1 MFGIVIAT
9 VLIGAVGCL
18 IGFFLTFSA
27 KKFEVEVDPKE
38 TAILEALPGNNC
50 GGCGFA
56 GCADC
61 AKAIAE
67 GKAAVTQCPVGG
79 APVAQEIASIMGVD
93 AGNETR
99 MIAYVR
105 CSGDCTKAKDKY
117 IYSGVQDCNAAKF
130 VPGGSHKACSFGCMG
145 FGSCVK
151 ACEFDAIHVIDG
163 IAKVDKEKC
172 KACGKCIA
180 ACPQHIISMVPYD
193 AAYIVSCRNEEKGK
207 DVMKEC
213 SIGCIACHI
222 CEKNCPEHAITV
234 NNNIAEIDQD
244 KCVGCGICAD
254 KCPKKIILL
263 QPGEVRMAA
272 SNEE

>member
-93 AGNETR
+93 AGDETR

-105 CSGDCTKAKDKY
+105 YSGDCT
-117 IYSGVQDCNAAKF
+117 
-130 VPGGSHKACSFGCMG
+130 
-145 FGSCVK
+145 
-151 ACEFDAIHVIDG
+151 
-163 IAKVDKEKC
+163 
-172 KACGKCIA
+172 
-180 ACPQHIISMVPYD
+180 
-193 AAYIVSCRNEEKGK
+193 
-207 DVMKEC
+207 
-213 SIGCIACHI
+213 
-222 CEKNCPEHAITV
+222 
-234 NNNIAEIDQD
+234 
-244 KCVGCGICAD
+244 
-254 KCPKKIILL
+254 
-263 QPGEVRMAA
+263 
-272 SNEE
+272 